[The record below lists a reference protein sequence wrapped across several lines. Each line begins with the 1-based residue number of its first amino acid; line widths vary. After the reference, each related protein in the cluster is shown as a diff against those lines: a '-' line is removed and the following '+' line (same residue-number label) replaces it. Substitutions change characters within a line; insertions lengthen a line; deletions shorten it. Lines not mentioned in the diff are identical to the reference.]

1 MNILVTGG
9 TGFVGTNL
17 IKKLMK
23 NKNNKV
29 ISYDSY
35 FVGKKENEQKGC
47 KYFHQDLSE
56 GFWDIKDDMSIDLV
70 YHLAAFARIQPSIKN
85 PLETLKNN
93 YLSTL
98 NLLHTAIDNGI
109 PVVYS
114 GSSSFHHGLY
124 ESPYAWSKHCGE
136 QLCKL
141 YNNVY
146 ALKVAIARFYNV
158 YGPHQ
163 IEDGRWSTVLGIFEK
178 QFRENKPLTI
188 VGTGEQRRDFTHID
202 DIVNGL
208 IAMGNLIMNPIN
220 DKVYTFELGRGENY
234 SINEI
239 ADMFGK
245 DYPRKYI
252 PARKGEYDITLA
264 DLSHAKKHLNYNPVK
279 NIGDY
284 IHRIVNT

>member
-17 IKKLMK
+17 IKELLRDKS
-23 NKNNKV
+23 NKV
-29 ISYDSY
+29 YSFDSY
-35 FVGKKENEQKGC
+35 YVGKKENEQKGC
-47 KYFHQDLSE
+47 RYFHQDLAE
-56 GFWDIKDDMSIDLV
+56 GYWYIEDEIDLV
-70 YHLAAFARIQPSIKN
+70 YHLAAYSRIQPSVRN

-98 NLLHTAIDNGI
+98 NLLHTATDNGI

-146 ALKVAIARFYNV
+146 ALRVAIARFYNV
-158 YGPHQ
+158 YGPYQ
-163 IEDGRWSTVLGIFEK
+163 IEDGRWSTVVGIFEK

-208 IAMGNLIMNPIN
+208 IAMGDLIMNPIN

-245 DYPRKYI
+245 DYPKEYI
-252 PARKGEYDITLA
+252 PARQGEYDKTLA
-264 DLSHAKKHLNYNPVK
+264 DLTDAKKHLNYNPVK
-279 NIGDY
+279 NIEDY
-284 IHRIVNT
+284 VHKIVNT